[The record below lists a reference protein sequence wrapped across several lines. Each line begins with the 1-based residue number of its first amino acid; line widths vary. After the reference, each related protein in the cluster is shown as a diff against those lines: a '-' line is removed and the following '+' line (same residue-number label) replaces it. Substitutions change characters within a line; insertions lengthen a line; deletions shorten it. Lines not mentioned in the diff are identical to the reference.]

1 MSKGNHNRKVI
12 RIHAFS
18 SCSGNIKECKR
29 MRFLTLKLVFIFL
42 ILNISPAANKEIH
55 PNSKT
60 TEEKGV
66 FDWENPNVVERNK
79 EPGHCTYV
87 PYTDARTAV
96 QNDPAQSPYIKCLSG
111 IWKFNWVRKPADR
124 PIHFYRED
132 YDVSQWDEIKV
143 PSNWELQGYGI
154 PIYTDTDYPFPA
166 NPPHIPH
173 DCNPVGSYR
182 RNFTIP
188 ETWLDRQVFLHF
200 GGVKSAF
207 YVWVNGKKVGY
218 SQGSKTPTEFNI
230 SEYIRSGDNTL
241 AVEVY
246 RWSDGAYLEDQDYW
260 KISGIE
266 RDVFLFSTPNV
277 MIRDFFVLGDLDE
290 RYLDGTV
297 KVTAD
302 VKNYLKGTTV
312 KHKIQIQLFDADH
325 RPVFDIPVEEEVE
338 FDKSGQVEIHLKK
351 FIENP
356 KKWSAETP
364 NLYTLVLSLLDESGR
379 PIEVVSCKTGFR
391 KVEIKGGQLLV
402 NGIPV
407 TIKGVNRHEHE
418 PETGRVVSEEYM
430 MKDLRLM
437 KQFNINAVRT
447 SHYPNVPR
455 WYELCDQYG
464 LYVIDE
470 ANIESHG
477 MGYRPDR
484 TLGNNPD
491 WQKAHLERTIR
502 MVERDKN
509 HPAVIIWSLGNEAG
523 DGVNFEATYSWIK
536 KRDPSRPVQY
546 EQAKTRP
553 HTDIV
558 CPMYRQIHHLEDFLK
573 KGLDNRPLILCEYAH
588 AMGNSVGNLQ
598 DYWDYFNKH
607 RELQGGFIWDWVDQG
622 LLKKTKEGEE
632 FWAYGGDFGPPGTLS
647 DKNFCI
653 NGLVFPDRKTHPHI
667 WEVKKVY
674 QYIKVKPLD
683 LRTGKVEIHNTYDFT
698 DFNIFETTWTVM
710 GDEEEIARG
719 KLPRMDIPSRHSQ
732 EVTLPLSRIHP
743 EPGKE
748 YFLKLSFTLRDPTSL
763 LPKGHEVAWEQFKL
777 PMSQP
782 IPYIERKRLPK
793 LSLQKKEKIIK
804 IQGKNFTISF
814 DESTGMLTSYVFEN
828 TELIQSGPVPNFW
841 RAPTDNDFGWDMP
854 KRLRIWKGAS
864 AGRTVEKVTAK
875 RVSSREIQVDAFS
888 LIPAG
893 DSEYSTSYRI
903 FGSGDIIVTNRFVPG
918 NTELPEMARFGMVM
932 TLPVEFESII
942 WYGRG
947 PHENYWDRKTG
958 SPVGVYSGKVMDL
971 YHPYIRPQENGN
983 RTDVRWVA
991 LINDKGIGLLVV
1003 GRPLLSISAHH
1014 FIDEDFDPGLEK
1026 RQRHTFHLKK
1036 RDLVILKLD
1045 YKQMGV
1051 GGDTSWGDRARP
1063 HPEYRLPV
1071 KEYSYSFRLRPFSV
1085 KEGTPMSLSK
1095 QKF

>member
-1 MSKGNHNRKVI
+1 
-12 RIHAFS
+12 
-18 SCSGNIKECKR
+18 
-29 MRFLTLKLVFIFL
+29 MRFPAIKFVFVFL
-42 ILNISPAANKEIH
+42 ILNIFPAANREIH
-55 PNSKT
+55 PNSRKA
-60 TEEKGV
+60 EEIGV
-66 FDWENPNVVERNK
+66 FDWENPEVVGRNK
-79 EPGHCTYV
+79 EPGHCTYL
-87 PYTDARTAV
+87 PYADTRAAV
-96 QNDPAQSPYIKCLSG
+96 QNDPAQSAYTKCLNG
-111 IWKFNWVRKPADR
+111 IWKFNWVRKPAER
-124 PIHFYRED
+124 PAHFYRED
-132 YDVSQWDEIKV
+132 YDVSHWDDIKV
-143 PSNWELQGYGI
+143 PANWELEGYGI

-173 DCNPVGSYR
+173 DNNPVGSYR
-182 RNFTIP
+182 RNFTVP
-188 ETWLDRQVFLHF
+188 ETWEGRQVFLHF

-207 YVWVNGKKVGY
+207 YVWVNGKEVGY
-218 SQGSKTPTEFNI
+218 SQGSKTPAEFNI
-230 SEYIRSGDNTL
+230 SEHIRSGENVL

-246 RWSDGAYLEDQDYW
+246 RFSDGAYLEDQDYW

-277 MIRDFFVLGDLDE
+277 MIRDFFVLGNLDE
-290 RYLDGTV
+290 LYLNGRIEV
-297 KVTAD
+297 SVD
-302 VKNYLKGTTV
+302 VRNYLRDAPE
-312 KHKIQIQLFDADH
+312 KHKIQMHLFDADH
-325 RPVFDIPVEEEVE
+325 RPVFEEPIEGEVE
-338 FDKSGQVEIHLKK
+338 FNESGGAEIRLEN

-364 NLYTLVLSLLDESGR
+364 YLYTLVLSLLDETGKT
-379 PIEVVSCKTGFR
+379 IEVLSCKTGFR

-430 MKDLRLM
+430 MKDIRLM

-484 TLGNNPD
+484 TLGNNPA

-509 HPAVIIWSLGNEAG
+509 HPAIIIWSLGNEAG

-546 EQAKTRP
+546 ERAETRP

-573 KGLDNRPLILCEYAH
+573 KGLGNRPLILCEYAH

-598 DYWDYFNKH
+598 DYWDYFDKH

-622 LLKKTKEGEE
+622 LLKKNEEGEE

-653 NGLVFPDRKTHPHI
+653 NGLVFPDRKLHPHI

-674 QYIKVKPLD
+674 QPIKVKALD
-683 LRTGKVEIHNTYDFT
+683 LTIGKVEIQNAHDFAG
-698 DFNIFETTWTVM
+698 FNIFETTWTIKA
-710 GDEEEIARG
+710 DEEEIARG
-719 KLPRMDIPSRHSQ
+719 ELPGMDIPPRHSQ
-732 EVTLPLSRIHP
+732 EVTLPLSKIEP

-748 YFLKLSFTLRDPTSL
+748 YFLKLSFTLREPAHL
-763 LPKGHEVAWEQFKL
+763 LPKGHEVAWEQFQL
-777 PMSQP
+777 PLSQP
-782 IPYIERKRLPK
+782 VPDIDRKRFPK
-793 LSLQKKEKIIK
+793 LSLQRKEKRIEIK
-804 IQGKNFTISF
+804 GKNFTISF

-841 RAPTDNDFGWDMP
+841 RAPTDNDFGWDLP
-854 KRLRIWKGAS
+854 KRLMIWKEAGAK
-864 AGRTVEKVTAK
+864 RRVVKVTARK
-875 RVSSREIQVDAFS
+875 VGSREIRVDAVFM
-888 LIPAG
+888 IPSG

-903 FGSGDIIVTNRFVPG
+903 FGSGDIIVSNRFVPG
-918 NTELPEMARFGMVM
+918 STDLPEMARFGMIM
-932 TLPVEFESII
+932 MLPVEFENII

-983 RTDVRWVA
+983 RTDVRWLA
-991 LINDKGIGLLVV
+991 LVNDKGIGLLAV
-1003 GRPLLSISAHH
+1003 GQPLLSISAHH

-1026 RQRHTFHLKK
+1026 RQRHTYHLKK
-1036 RDLVILKLD
+1036 RDLVTLKLD

-1071 KEYSYSFRLRPFSV
+1071 QEYSYSFSLRPFS
-1085 KEGTPMSLSK
+1085 KEEGTPMSLSK

>member
-1 MSKGNHNRKVI
+1 M
-12 RIHAFS
+12 
-18 SCSGNIKECKR
+18 
-29 MRFLTLKLVFIFL
+29 LVFILL
-42 ILNISPAANKEIH
+42 ILNISPAAYREIH
-55 PNSKT
+55 PKSKT
-60 TEEKGV
+60 AEEKEV
-66 FDWENPNVVERNK
+66 LDWENPDVVGRNK
-79 EPGHCTYV
+79 EPGHCTYF
-87 PYTDARTAV
+87 PYADARAAIENNPV
-96 QNDPAQSPYIKCLSG
+96 QSPYTQCLSG
-111 IWKFNWVRKPADR
+111 IWKFKWVRKPEDR
-124 PIHFYRED
+124 PVYFYRED
-132 YDVSQWDEIKV
+132 YDVGHWDNIKV
-143 PSNWELQGYGI
+143 PANWELQGYGI
-154 PIYTDTDYPFPA
+154 PIYTDTDYPFPP

-173 DCNPVGSYR
+173 GYNPVGSYR
-182 RNFTIP
+182 RNFTVP
-188 ETWLDRQVFLHF
+188 ENWLDRQVFLHF

-218 SQGSKTPTEFNI
+218 SQGSKTPAEFNI
-230 SEYIRSGDNTL
+230 SKHIRSGKNTL

-266 RDVFLFSTPNV
+266 RDVFLFSPPNA
-277 MIRDFFVLGDLDE
+277 MIRDFFVIGDLDE
-290 RYLDGTV
+290 LYLDGKIEVTV
-297 KVTAD
+297 N
-302 VKNYLKGTTV
+302 VKNYV
-312 KHKIQIQLFDADH
+312 KETPERHTLQMQLFDGDQ
-325 RPVFDIPVEEEVE
+325 RPVFEKPLQEEVG
-338 FDKSGQVEIHLKK
+338 FDKSGDAEIRLEK

-356 KKWSAETP
+356 KKWSAENP
-364 NLYTLVLSLLDESGR
+364 YLYTLVLSLLDESGR
-379 PIEVVSCKTGFR
+379 TVEVVSCKTGFR
-391 KVEIKGGQLLV
+391 TVEIRGGQLLV

-430 MKDLRLM
+430 MKDIQLM

-455 WYELCDQYG
+455 WYDLCDQYG

-484 TLGNNPD
+484 TLGNNPA

-523 DGVNFEATYSWIK
+523 DGVNFKATYSWIK

-546 EQAKTRP
+546 EQAGIRP

-598 DYWDYFNKH
+598 DYWDYFDKH

-622 LLKKTKEGEE
+622 LLKKNEGGEK

-653 NGLVFPDRKTHPHI
+653 NGLVFPDRKLHPHI

-674 QYIKVKPLD
+674 QSIKVKPLD
-683 LRTGKVEIHNTYDFT
+683 LKIGKMKIHNTYDFT
-698 DFNIFETTWTVM
+698 DLNVFEATWTVM

-719 KLPRMDIPSRHSQ
+719 KLPRMNIPPRHSQ
-732 EVTLPLSRIHP
+732 EVILPLSKIES

-748 YFLKLSFTLRDPTSL
+748 YFLKFSFIQREPTSL
-763 LPKGHEVAWEQFKL
+763 LPKGHEAAWEQFKL
-777 PMSQP
+777 PLSQP
-782 IPYIERKRLPK
+782 APEIDRQRFPK
-793 LSLQKKEKIIK
+793 LSLQEKEKLIEIK
-804 IQGKNFTISF
+804 GKNFTISF
-814 DESTGMLTSYVFEN
+814 DGSTGMLTSYVFEN
-828 TELIQSGPVPNFW
+828 TELVQSGPVPNFW

-854 KRLRIWKGAS
+854 KRLKIWKGAG
-864 AGRTVEKVTAK
+864 AGRTVEKVTAR
-875 RVSSREIQVDAFS
+875 RVSSREIQVDVVS
-888 LIPAG
+888 RIPAG

-903 FGSGDIIVTNRFVPG
+903 FGSGDIIVTNRFIPE
-918 NTELPEMARFGMVM
+918 NSKLPEMARFGMIM
-932 TLPVEFESII
+932 TLPDEFENII
-942 WYGRG
+942 WYGKG

-958 SPVGVYSGKVMDL
+958 SPVGIYSCKVMDL

-991 LINDKGIGLLVV
+991 LVNDKGIGLLAV

-1014 FIDEDFDPGLEK
+1014 FIDEDFDPGVEK
-1026 RQRHTFHLKK
+1026 QQRHTYHLKK
-1036 RDLVILKLD
+1036 RDLVTLKLD

-1051 GGDTSWGDRARP
+1051 GGDTSWGERARP

-1071 KEYSYSFRLRPFSV
+1071 KEYSYSFRLRPFSK
-1085 KEGTPMSLSK
+1085 KEGTPISLSR